1 MSDHEPAR
9 SRPPDLRAWG
19 RWIRLLRTARGLTQ
33 EELGHLAGTD
43 KNTIGRIERGEKN
56 VGVAYVWRLAPAL
69 GVRRTCSPMRRTP
82 HPRRHGGWPGGS
94 SAVIGGH
101 RRRPRVRRAGAP
113 AGRAVPG

>member
-69 GVRRTCSPMRRTP
+69 GVRAQDLFPDEED
-82 HPRRHGGWPGGS
+82 
-94 SAVIGGH
+94 A
-101 RRRPRVRRAGAP
+101 AP
-113 AGRAVPG
+113 AQARRLAGRE